1 MAENSSPESEHYLE
15 RELRERFRTD
25 PEIFDFLEQGAW
37 DGIWYWDVEQPER
50 EWMSP
55 RLKQVFGYEEHEIPN
70 TSRWWR
76 EHIFGEDLDLVL
88 RNFKAHCEDP
98 NHPYDQTVRYRH
110 KDGSTVWMRCRGIAS
125 RNAAGQPVRMLGVH
139 QNVTKLK
146 TIQARLE
153 EQSADLTATNQE
165 LDSFAYAASHD
176 LREPLRTLVCYS
188 SLLRQDLGEE
198 ISEDAAQDL
207 EFIGRAAHRMDR
219 LINDLLSLSRAGRK
233 PIRVEKLD
241 LQDCLQDALDAL
253 SAALSETRAEVR
265 RDDLPMVVG
274 DRTLITQVYQNL
286 IANSLKFAPP
296 GARPRLRATAEMVAG
311 NWEFGVRDNGIG
323 IDPDHAERVFQP
335 FERLHGL
342 SEYDGS
348 GLGLAICR
356 RAIERLGGR
365 IWVAPESC
373 QGAHVKFTLP
383 LQREA
388 NRV

>member
-1 MAENSSPESEHYLE
+1 M
-15 RELRERFRTD
+15 
-25 PEIFDFLEQGAW
+25 
-37 DGIWYWDVEQPER
+37 
-50 EWMSP
+50 
-55 RLKQVFGYEEHEIPN
+55 
-70 TSRWWR
+70 
-76 EHIFGEDLDLVL
+76 
-88 RNFKAHCEDP
+88 
-98 NHPYDQTVRYRH
+98 
-110 KDGSTVWMRCRGIAS
+110 
-125 RNAAGQPVRMLGVH
+125 
-139 QNVTKLK
+139 
-146 TIQARLE
+146 
-153 EQSADLTATNQE
+153 
-165 LDSFAYAASHD
+165 
-176 LREPLRTLVCYS
+176 
-188 SLLRQDLGEE
+188 LRQDLGDE

-233 PIRVEKLD
+233 PIRVEELE

-253 SAALSETRAEVR
+253 SAALSETQAEVR

-286 IANSLKFAPP
+286 IANSLKFAPA
-296 GARPRLRATAEMVAG
+296 GERPCLRATAEIVAG
-311 NWEFGVRDNGIG
+311 SWEFGVRDNGIG

-388 NRV
+388 DRV